1 MYFALSFPVAS
12 NLSENQ
18 LASEGHSLDG
28 RWQLNSQ
35 HERACSE
42 MWAFPAQPLQKAKV
56 MGLSLSYPAQHGR
69 PTISLTLLET
79 RSQSCHHRV
88 LARTRSFF
96 AGSAPKCCSQVL
108 SRLFVP
114 DRLVDFEDFRLG
126 EIFEGSSEAFPCQTR
141 TWFKG
146 LKYVSVIS
154 WLLCP
159 EGQKGGV
166 EEGKERPASRG

>member
-1 MYFALSFPVAS
+1 M
-12 NLSENQ
+12 
-18 LASEGHSLDG
+18 ASEGHSLDS
-28 RWQLNSQ
+28 RWQLNGG

-42 MWAFPAQPLQKAKV
+42 MRAFPAQPLQKAEV
-56 MGLSLSYPAQHGR
+56 MWLSLSYPAQHGR
-69 PTISLTLLET
+69 PTFSLTLLEA
-79 RSQSCHHRV
+79 RSHSCHHRV
-88 LARTRSFF
+88 LAKTRSFF

-114 DRLVDFEDFRLG
+114 DQLVDFEDFRLG
-126 EIFEGSSEAFPCQTR
+126 EIFEGSSEAFPCQTH